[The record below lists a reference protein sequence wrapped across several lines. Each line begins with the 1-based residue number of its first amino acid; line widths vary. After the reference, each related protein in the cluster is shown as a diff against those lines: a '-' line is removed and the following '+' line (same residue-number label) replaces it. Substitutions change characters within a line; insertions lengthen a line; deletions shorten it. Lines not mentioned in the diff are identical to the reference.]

1 MSASIAA
8 ASANAATS
16 TAQSSKFGGD
26 FNTFL
31 TLLTTQIKNQSP
43 TDPLDTNQ
51 MTNQL
56 VQFASVEQQIAM
68 NQNLQRLL
76 ALEQT
81 SQLTASAPLIGQK
94 VSVEAEQI
102 TLQSGTGS
110 LNLPA
115 AGASQTA
122 LVTIRGS
129 GDRVLRQETVPLGSV
144 PKTWSWDGKGSDGL
158 ALPDGAYKVSVTGVA
173 IGGKPEA
180 LPFTT
185 VGKVTG
191 AERAG
196 GDLKLLLG
204 QLQVSFDKLRNVNS
218 GN

>member
-16 TAQSSKFGGD
+16 TSQSSKFGGD

-81 SQLTASAPLIGQK
+81 SQLTASAPLIGQM

-102 TLQSGTGS
+102 TLQSGKGS

-129 GDRVLRQETVPLGSV
+129 GNRVIRQETVPLGSA
-144 PKTWSWDGKGSDGL
+144 PKTWSWDGKDSDGL
-158 ALPDGAYKVSVTGVA
+158 ALPDGAYKVSVTGAA
-173 IGGKPEA
+173 IGGKAEA

-185 VGKVTG
+185 IGKVTG
-191 AERAG
+191 AEKAG
-196 GDLKLLLG
+196 DDLKLLLG
-204 QLQVSFDKLRNVNS
+204 QLQVSFDKLRKVNS

>member
-16 TAQSSKFGGD
+16 TSQSPRLAGD

-31 TLLTTQIKNQSP
+31 TLLTTQLKNQSP

-76 ALEQT
+76 TLEQA
-81 SQLTASAPLIGQK
+81 SQLTASAPLMGQR
-94 VSVEAEQI
+94 VEVEAESI
-102 TLQSGTGS
+102 TLQSGTGT
-110 LNLPA
+110 LKLPA
-115 AGASQTA
+115 AGAAQA
-122 LVTIRGS
+122 AQVTILGA
-129 GDRVLRQETVPLGSV
+129 GNRVIRQETVPLGTGRTNW
-144 PKTWSWDGKGSDGL
+144 TWNGKSTDGFN
-158 ALPDGAYKVSVTGVA
+158 LPDGTYTARVVSV
-173 IGGKPEA
+173 GGNGQAQA

-185 VGKVTG
+185 IGRVTG
-191 AERAG
+191 AERVG
-196 GDLKLLLG
+196 GDLKLMLG
-204 QLQVSFDKLRNVNS
+204 QLQVGFDKLRS
-218 GN
+218 LSTGS

>member
-56 VQFASVEQQIAM
+56 VQFASVEQQITM

-129 GDRVLRQETVPLGSV
+129 GDRVLRQETVPLGTA
-144 PKTWSWDGKGSDGL
+144 PKTWSLDGKGSDQK
-158 ALPDGAYKVSVTGVA
+158 ARPDGAYKVSVTGVA

>member
-16 TAQSSKFGGD
+16 TSQSSKFGGD

-81 SQLTASAPLIGQK
+81 SQLTASAPLIGQM

-102 TLQSGTGS
+102 TLQSGKGS

-122 LVTIRGS
+122 LVTIQGS
-129 GDRVLRQETVPLGSV
+129 GNRVIRQETVPLGNA
-144 PKTWSWDGKGSDGL
+144 PKTWSWDGKDSDGL
-158 ALPDGAYKVSVTGVA
+158 ALPDGAYKVSVTGAA
-173 IGGKPEA
+173 IGGKAEA

-185 VGKVTG
+185 IGKVTG
-191 AERAG
+191 AEKAG
-196 GDLKLLLG
+196 DDLKLLLG
-204 QLQVSFDKLRNVNS
+204 QLQVSFDKLRKVNS

>member
-1 MSASIAA
+1 MSASISA

-16 TAQSSKFGGD
+16 TAQTPRLAGD

-56 VQFASVEQQIAM
+56 VQFASVEQQISM

-129 GDRVLRQETVPLGSV
+129 GDRVLRQETVPLGSA

>member
-1 MSASIAA
+1 MSASLSAL
-8 ASANAATS
+8 SANAATS

-81 SQLTASAPLIGQK
+81 SQLTASAPLIGRT

-102 TLQSGTGS
+102 ALQSGTGS

-129 GDRVLRQETVPLGSV
+129 GDRVLRQETVPLGNA

>member
-129 GDRVLRQETVPLGSV
+129 GDRVLRQETVPLGSA